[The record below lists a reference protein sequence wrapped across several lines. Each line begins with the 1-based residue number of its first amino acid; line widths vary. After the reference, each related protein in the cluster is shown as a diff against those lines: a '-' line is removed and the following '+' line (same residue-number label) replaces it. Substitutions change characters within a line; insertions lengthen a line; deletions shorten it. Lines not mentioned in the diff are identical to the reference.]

1 MALIKLRDVAFF
13 SMNRSIRIGLI
24 QMHCSSSREEN
35 LKRALEKISEAAAK
49 GAHVVSLPELFQSLY
64 FCQKKDDRDAFTHTE
79 AIPGETTKALSEAA
93 RKLKITLVG
102 GSIFEKSSNGKFY
115 NTTPVF
121 GPDGVLLG
129 TYQKTHI
136 PEDLRFH
143 EQHYFSPGDTGIK
156 VFETPF
162 GKVAPLIC
170 FDQWFPEAA
179 RVAALQGAEIL
190 FYPTAIGNF
199 ADEASGEGSWQD
211 AWETVQR
218 GHAIANNVFV
228 AAVNRVGREDD
239 LEFFGGSFICDAFG
253 KVLARAGHEEEILL
267 AECDLS
273 MIPEVREGW
282 GFFRNRRPET
292 YEEIT
297 RKL

>member
-1 MALIKLRDVAFF
+1 MRCNASRD
-13 SMNRSIRIGLI
+13 
-24 QMHCSSSREEN
+24 EN
-35 LKRALEKISEAAAK
+35 LKRALLKISEAAAK
-49 GAHVVSLPELFQSLY
+49 GAQIVSLPELFLNPY
-64 FCQKKDDRDAFTHTE
+64 FCQKKDDKGAFAMAE
-79 AIPGETTKALSEAA
+79 GIPGPTTQVLSEVA
-93 RKLKITLVG
+93 RRLKITLVG
-102 GSIFEKSSNGKFY
+102 GSIFEKGSNGKFY

-121 GPDGVLLG
+121 GPDGAELG
-129 TYQKTHI
+129 TYRKTHI

-143 EQHYFSPGDTGIK
+143 EQHYFSPGDTGIR
-156 VFETPF
+156 VFDTPL
-162 GKVAPLIC
+162 GKIAPLIC

-179 RVAALQGAEIL
+179 RIAALQGAEIL

-199 ADEASGEGSWQD
+199 ADEKPEEGLSAEASQSEAKEGSWQD

-273 MIPEVREGW
+273 MNPGVREGW
-282 GFFRNRRPET
+282 GFFRNRRPEMYKAVT
-292 YEEIT
+292 ESE
-297 RKL
+297 